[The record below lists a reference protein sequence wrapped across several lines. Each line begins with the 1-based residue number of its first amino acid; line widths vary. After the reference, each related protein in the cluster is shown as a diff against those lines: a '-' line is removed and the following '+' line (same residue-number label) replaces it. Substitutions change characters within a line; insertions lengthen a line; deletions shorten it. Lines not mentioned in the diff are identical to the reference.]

1 MAYSQATANALNQLI
16 AQGLTPEQAFDQLG
30 IPEDDAGFYTVDEVG
45 TPADNPNFGRIESVD
60 SFRVEE
66 PAPQPVPEPPPAA
79 PATQPVEFS
88 PEPVDPDTN
97 PGYGEED
104 EPFEPDD
111 RVGITGPVDGISPF
125 GEEDDPVDPDTF
137 GPESVT
143 DTGGYPT
150 QTLAE
155 ITAGGDTGLTPDQ
168 VEAQARAQAEADTKA
183 KLAKAQQQATI
194 QQRYNQT
201 TQGDWRVRIR
211 LMPGA
216 NYLYRAD
223 PPGILA
229 PLRTTD
235 GVIFPYVPTVQ
246 TAYQA
251 NYDKYDLTHSNYRGY
266 FYKNSAV
273 GEITVNGVFTAQD
286 TREAEYLLATI
297 HFFRSVTKMFYGKD
311 EFRGAPPPLVE
322 LSGFGQFQFNN
333 HPCVVS
339 LFNYTLPN
347 GVDYIRI
354 NPNNQGLSLAPRDP
368 LVNSS
373 PNTIQ
378 SVVNRLKNSNL
389 SRGAQDLGAINKP
402 APQTVN
408 GTGQTTY
415 VPTKMEIQIT
425 LLPIQTRS
433 QVSQQF
439 SLKDFANGNLLRG
452 GFW

>member
-16 AQGLTPEQAFDQLG
+16 QQGLTPEQAFEQLG
-30 IPEDDAGFYTVDEVG
+30 ISDDEADGFYVIDEVG
-45 TPADNPNFGRIESVD
+45 TPATNPNFGQVT
-60 SFRVEE
+60 SFDNFQVRDRSPQAV
-66 PAPQPVPEPPPAA
+66 PAPPPAPPDTFPLQSAPQPVRVS
-79 PATQPVEFS
+79 TF
-88 PEPVDPDTN
+88 
-97 PGYGEED
+97 GEED
-104 EPFEPDD
+104 DPFEPQPE
-111 RVGITGPVDGISPF
+111 RRGITAPVDGISPF
-125 GEEDDPVDPDTF
+125 GEADEEIDPEAF
-137 GPESVT
+137 GPDSVT

-150 QTLAE
+150 QTLAGDFS
-155 ITAGGDTGLTPDQ
+155 GGDTGLTPDQ

-183 KLAKAQQQATI
+183 KLSKAQQQSTI

-211 LMPGA
+211 LLPGA
-216 NYLYRAD
+216 NYLYRTDSA
-223 PPGILA
+223 GILA
-229 PLRTTD
+229 PLKVTD

-286 TREAEYLLATI
+286 TREAEYLLAVI
-297 HFFRSVTKMFYGKD
+297 HFFRSVTKMFYGQG
-311 EFRGAPPPLVE
+311 ELRGAPPPLVE

-368 LVNSS
+368 LINST

-378 SVVNRLKNSNL
+378 SVINRLKNANL
-389 SRGAQDLGAINKP
+389 QRGAQDLGAINKP

-439 SLKDFANGNLLRG
+439 SLRDFANGTLLRG